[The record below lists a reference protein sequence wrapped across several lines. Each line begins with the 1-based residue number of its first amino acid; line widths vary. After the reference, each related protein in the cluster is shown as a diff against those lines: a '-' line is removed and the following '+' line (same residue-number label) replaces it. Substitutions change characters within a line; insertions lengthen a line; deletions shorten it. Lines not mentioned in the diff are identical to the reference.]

1 MIEIESQVP
10 HQLGR
15 CNAGKRGREF
25 VGSLP
30 QRFPQPVHQVT
41 MQIREDSV
49 EVRYA
54 SYGYIV
60 EWKAKVRETCI
71 GLHGLIPDSA
81 RKVQNKMLQTVV
93 DRISEVVQHSNFT
106 MLLSYEIDLA

>member
-15 CNAGKRGREF
+15 SNAVKRVREF

-30 QRFPQPVHQVT
+30 QRFPQQVHQVT

-49 EVRYA
+49 EVRFA
-54 SYGYIV
+54 AYGYIV
-60 EWKAKVRETCI
+60 EWKAEVRETCI
-71 GLHGLIPDSA
+71 VLHGLIPDSA
-81 RKVQNKMLQTVV
+81 RKFQNKMLQTVV
-93 DRISEVVQHSNFT
+93 DRISEVVQPAIFP
-106 MLLSYEIDLA
+106 MRRAA